1 MAARP
6 CCGLEDDRLISD
18 QNSQWNIHKRGN
30 KKKQDDDEDAR
41 SPYAIYI
48 VGFLIVLLVG
58 GVVVEATMRLF

>member
-1 MAARP
+1 MPSAPQIRKRN
-6 CCGLEDDRLISD
+6 EIYEK
-18 QNSQWNIHKRGN
+18 NIHKRGN
-30 KKKQDDDEDAR
+30 VPTTLKKKQDDDEDAR